1 MIYLTMEERI
11 KEIGYLL
18 PEPVKP
24 VGAYVPALQVDN
36 LLFLSGILP
45 FREGKLT
52 RKGKVDKE
60 ITLEE
65 ASEEAIQI
73 VLNAL
78 AIVKAQI
85 GSLDKVKRCVKITG
99 YVASSENFIEQ
110 PKVLNPASELLVKI
124 FGDKGKHCRVA
135 VGVCSLPLDAAVEM
149 DFIFEIE

>member
-11 KEIGYLL
+11 KELGYIL
-18 PEPVKP
+18 PEALKP
-24 VGAYVPALQVDN
+24 VGAYVPAIKVGN

-45 FREGKLT
+45 FRKGKLT
-52 RKGKVDKE
+52 RRGKVGKE

-78 AIVKAQI
+78 RVVKDNI
-85 GSLDKVKRCVKITG
+85 GSLDKVKRCVKVTG
-99 YVASSENFIEQ
+99 YVASSENFTEQ
-110 PKVLNPASELLVKI
+110 PTVLNPASELLVKI

-149 DFIFEIE
+149 DFIFEVE